1 MDESSEAPQER
12 LIRVLLADDHPVLRE
27 GLSSLLDREPDMEV
41 VGQAGDGEEAI
52 RLTQA
57 LRPDVVL
64 MDINM
69 PRMDGI
75 KATRLICREH
85 PGIRVIG
92 LSLFEET
99 ESARIMRHAGAVDY
113 LSKSGTAANII
124 AAVRASMQDL
134 SLVNKGELIP

>member
-1 MDESSEAPQER
+1 MASAPATPPGR
-12 LIRVLLADDHPVLRE
+12 PIRILLADDHPVLRE
-27 GLSSLLDREPDMEV
+27 GLASLLAREADMEV
-41 VGQAGDGEEAI
+41 VGQAGDGQEA
-52 RLTQA
+52 LA
-57 LRPDVVL
+57 LALQLVPDVIL

-75 KATRLICREH
+75 KATRLIYQEH
-85 PGIRVIG
+85 PDIRIIG

-124 AAVRASMQDL
+124 AAIRTSMHKL
-134 SLVNKGELIP
+134 ETINRGELIP